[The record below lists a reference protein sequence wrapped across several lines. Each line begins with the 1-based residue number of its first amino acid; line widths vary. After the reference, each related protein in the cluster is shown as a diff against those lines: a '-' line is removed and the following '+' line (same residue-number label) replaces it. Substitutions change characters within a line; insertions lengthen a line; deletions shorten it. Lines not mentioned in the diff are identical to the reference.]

1 MVKRIKRQKSRHL
14 ASRGREICR
23 RNTQNRPQIKRS
35 SASGTVGGA
44 VLSERIGVIT
54 RFLKRKVAIRRDGEN
69 FAIAFLP
76 ENTVVSRM
84 QKQER

>member
-1 MVKRIKRQKSRHL
+1 M
-14 ASRGREICR
+14 
-23 RNTQNRPQIKRS
+23 
-35 SASGTVGGA
+35 
-44 VLSERIGVIT
+44 SERIGVIT

>member
-1 MVKRIKRQKSRHL
+1 M
-14 ASRGREICR
+14 
-23 RNTQNRPQIKRS
+23 
-35 SASGTVGGA
+35 
-44 VLSERIGVIT
+44 SERIGVIT

-84 QKQER
+84 QKQERSRSRAFSPLGGCE